1 MTLFISVDFGQPGA
15 VDTQGA
21 RPYTGPV
28 PLWNNASIFLD
39 GGISQT
45 QTKEGQ
51 PTTVKVRVSA
61 APRTNFQFVTVEAFV
76 LAPFAGPLTPAGA
89 LHTLTGFAGQIAAGS
104 GAPNPLDP
112 HVVTCQIQ
120 DPIQGPIPWTPT
132 QADLD
137 ATNNGHLC
145 IVANAYAEEP
155 VSGAPVPGAT
165 PFDVHNDP
173 HQGQRNINVLQSD
186 NMRKFQFQVFGP
198 PQGNKFALDIRRLTA
213 EDFGASERWLLVS
226 LPNVKAIPK
235 GGERLFLTGGKGE
248 EPVPLSYS
256 RDRLAGTLDLGE
268 LGSYDLGELAEAS
281 SKGGDG
287 IVTAVKPE
295 GITATVSID
304 RDDKPGA
311 LLGFDAAVRDLGSGT
326 DLGGIRL
333 LTLQT

>member
-1 MTLFISVDFGQPGA
+1 
-15 VDTQGA
+15 
-21 RPYTGPV
+21 
-28 PLWNNASIFLD
+28 
-39 GGISQT
+39 
-45 QTKEGQ
+45 
-51 PTTVKVRVSA
+51 
-61 APRTNFQFVTVEAFV
+61 
-76 LAPFAGPLTPAGA
+76 
-89 LHTLTGFAGQIAAGS
+89 
-104 GAPNPLDP
+104 
-112 HVVTCQIQ
+112 
-120 DPIQGPIPWTPT
+120 
-132 QADLD
+132 
-137 ATNNGHLC
+137 
-145 IVANAYAEEP
+145 
-155 VSGAPVPGAT
+155 
-165 PFDVHNDP
+165 
-173 HQGQRNINVLQSD
+173 
-186 NMRKFQFQVFGP
+186 MRKFQFQVFGP
-198 PQGNKFALDIRRLTA
+198 PQGNKFALDIRTLTA

-248 EPVPLSYS
+248 EPVPLSHS
-256 RDRLAGTLDLGE
+256 RDRLAGSLDLGE